1 MASRFSTFI
10 DTVSDPRI
18 SLLRDRNVVKW
29 IYGDLSFLPAHK
41 KEEEDTWGRQFT
53 TKRQWSGH
61 FGERL
66 CKEVLM
72 LRGENVIKPEKLDTF
87 RLDLETDTHMI
98 EVKTQT
104 YLTKGTASEKIMGV
118 PFKYADVS
126 YMSGKGLRVVC
137 IAGAEVFSKN
147 IGLLKSPTQTLHKQ
161 KYIKFFKENDV
172 EFIGLTELLEALPPS
187 NLVP

>member
-10 DTVSDPRI
+10 DSVSDPRI

-29 IYGDLSFLPAHK
+29 IYGDLSFLSAQK
-41 KEEEDTWGRQFT
+41 KEDEDTWGRQFT
-53 TKRQWSGH
+53 TKQQWSGH

-72 LRGENVIKPEKLDTF
+72 LRDENVRKPEKFGTF
-87 RLDLETDTHMI
+87 QLDLETDTHMI

-104 YLTKGTASEKIMGV
+104 YLTTGTASEKIMGV

-126 YMSGKGLRVVC
+126 HMSGKGLRVVC

-147 IGLLKSPTQTLHKQ
+147 IGLLKSPTRTLHKQ
-161 KYIKFFKENDV
+161 KYIEFFKENDV